1 MVKHIVFWKLKEEA
15 HGLNKQ
21 ELALEIKKRLEALN
35 GKIDELLHL
44 EVGLD
49 FSKTESS
56 FDLVLYSEFVDKAA
70 LNAYQLHPLHQEVA
84 SFIGPATSDR
94 KLVDYQL

>member
-15 HGLNKQ
+15 HGFKKP
-21 ELALEIKKRLEALN
+21 ELALEIKKRLQALN
-35 GKIDELLHL
+35 GKIEGLLHL

-56 FDLVLYSEFVDKAA
+56 FEVVLYSEFTDKNA
-70 LNAYQLHPLHQEVA
+70 LDAYQIHPLHKEVA
-84 SFIGPATSDR
+84 GFIGGATSAR
-94 KLVDYQL
+94 HLVDYKV